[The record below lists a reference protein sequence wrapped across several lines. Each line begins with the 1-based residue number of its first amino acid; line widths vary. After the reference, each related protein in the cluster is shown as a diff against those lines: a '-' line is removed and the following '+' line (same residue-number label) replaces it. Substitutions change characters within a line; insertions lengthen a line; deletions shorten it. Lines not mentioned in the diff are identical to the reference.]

1 MSRTP
6 LFARLLDTMFIARS
20 SHAADEA
27 VGVADARRVSRRQA
41 LAAGAV
47 TLGGASLLGG
57 CAADGTGGSEAGEL
71 GRAAASARQI
81 PVDVGIVGAGIAGLS
96 CAYELKKVGVVATL
110 HEASTRAGGR
120 IWSMGG
126 PFAGP
131 VMFPGQVIERGGE
144 LIDTPHKTMIGYA
157 RELGLTLEEVT
168 KPARETKY
176 FFDGALV
183 SEATMVEQYRVLV
196 DAMRDDLRK
205 VGAPTADAFTADEAA
220 LDNLSLREYLDS
232 RGAPPQIK
240 KLLNVAYE
248 IEYGVASD
256 EQSCLAFLLF
266 AKASR
271 QGKLR
276 LLGNFSDERYHV
288 VGGNQQVTDGL
299 IARLPG
305 QIRLGR
311 RLVGVRKAS
320 DGRVVL
326 TFKEGTKTV
335 TATHDAVVL
344 SLPFNMLRDVA
355 LDASLGL
362 PASKIYA
369 IQHTV
374 YGTHSTL
381 MVGFNGRPWLPAS
394 GAAYSD
400 LPYLQATW
408 ETSPSTADATRGVIT
423 DYTGGA
429 LGRSLSTANT
439 QADTARFL
447 ANFEMAYPGSSARA
461 RRTAGGAYV
470 AHLQHWPSDPN
481 TKGSYTANAP
491 GYFTRIEGNE
501 GKAVGNLF
509 FAGETTDSF
518 YSWQGFMEGGALS
531 GLRAA
536 GEIQR
541 ALR

>member
-96 CAYELKKVGVVATL
+96 CAYALKKVGVVATL

-374 YGTHSTL
+374 YGTNSKL

-541 ALR
+541 AFR

>member
-374 YGTHSTL
+374 YGTNSKL